1 MIAII
6 GMVALVYAGL
16 IAMLLRLGRPW
27 LNPMFFVLVYYTLNY
42 PVRAYLLLEFPEAF
56 NIYQLSDDDILLGLT
71 YSTCY
76 VVVFVSAFLL
86 LARALR
92 IRFDAIVL
100 PPAGLV
106 DLRFFNLVTLLV
118 LVSGVVTIGYE
129 VAVEGMFSGATDIE
143 GWRRPRWVYL
153 AGLPYSL
160 KGLALCLGCLLLA
173 VTRSA
178 SVV

>member
-1 MIAII
+1 
-6 GMVALVYAGL
+6 
-16 IAMLLRLGRPW
+16 
-27 LNPMFFVLVYYTLNY
+27 
-42 PVRAYLLLEFPEAF
+42 F
-56 NIYQLSDDDILLGLT
+56 NIYQLSEEDILFGLT

-100 PPAGLV
+100 PPARLI

-143 GWRRPRWVYL
+143 GLRRPLWVNL

-178 SVV
+178 SVLLCTALLVALILAEAVLSTSKGLVAGLVLLLLFLDNLLTGRFLRLTVAVPGLLAG